1 MMRKMTVLVAAILF
15 LTLAMV
21 GCVAAADT
29 NASFDRVIHASG
41 SGSVTGTPDRVQ
53 ITFAVET
60 EDADVVTAQADNA
73 ARMNTVV
80 GALVAA
86 GVPNAQMKTTGYSI
100 YPVYQDPTNPLGSK
114 VKTYQVTN
122 TLEVTLHDVNQ
133 TGAIIDTAVTQGVNQ
148 VNSIQFSLSDEQAQA
163 LRTQALTKA
172 VQAARADADAVATAL
187 GVTITGTETADITQ
201 GNAPVIYNSYD
212 MTSAAV
218 AKSPAPTPIQP
229 GDVTVTAQVSVT
241 YGFD

>member
-1 MMRKMTVLVAAILF
+1 MRKMTVLTVAIML

-21 GCVAAADT
+21 GCVAAAGTSTSSDQ
-29 NASFDRVIHASG
+29 VIHASG

-53 ITFAVET
+53 ISFAVQT
-60 EDADVVTAQADNA
+60 EEADVVAAQTENA
-73 ARMNTVV
+73 ARMNTVIN
-80 GALVAA
+80 ALVAA
-86 GVPNAQMKTTGYSI
+86 GVPNDQMKTTGYSI

-122 TLEVTLHDVNQ
+122 TLLVTLHDVNQ
-133 TGAIIDTAVTQGVNQ
+133 TGTIIDTAVAQGINQ

-172 VQAARADADAVATAL
+172 VQAARADADAVAAAL
-187 GVTITGTETADITQ
+187 GVAITGTEAADITQ
-201 GNAPVIYNSYD
+201 GYTPVVYNSYD
-212 MTSAAV
+212 MTGAAV
-218 AKSPAPTPIQP
+218 AKAAVPTPVQP

-241 YGFD
+241 YSFH